1 MKVLRCAAAAA
12 SLAAVV
18 VPSVA
23 EASWPGVNGRVSLTQ
38 RVPAGEVRANR
49 DIFAYS
55 IGTDS
60 TSARH
65 RLTFTTNNEEQ
76 SSWSPDGQWIAY
88 KQLDDVWITRW
99 DGTGVK
105 QLTDFPAEI
114 NNTQPSWSPDGRQ
127 IIYRSNL
134 NTPDR
139 NVADV
144 WIMNADGSGQR
155 TLVTRAGDERY
166 PSMSPDGKKVMFR
179 GDWDEIS
186 GNGDEEIF
194 TANADGSGL
203 TRLTYN
209 GVEDSSP
216 NWSPDGSRIALQ
228 VNVGGVNQE
237 IFVMNADGS
246 NPVQLTRN
254 TLHDIGPT
262 WSPDG
267 RMIAF
272 TRAPAPET
280 PGDVWVMNADG
291 TGQRPLTTTDVI
303 EESPDWQPIPVLRD
317 VEQRREACGD
327 LSLEPGGIA
336 SVVAVRVHCAQALR
350 LATRWQQGKTDG
362 FRCTQTRHSIDQS
375 VVECVKPQAQ
385 RCRHRN
391 DKAIAFVVRDP
402 AQMKSLGR
410 SVAPPEPVAVEV
422 EELPEDDAL
431 PRSEED

>member
-1 MKVLRCAAAAA
+1 MKVLRSAAAAA

-18 VPSVA
+18 LPSVA

-155 TLVTRAGDERY
+155 TLVTRAGT
-166 PSMSPDGKKVMFR
+166 
-179 GDWDEIS
+179 S
-186 GNGDEEIF
+186 G
-194 TANADGSGL
+194 
-203 TRLTYN
+203 
-209 GVEDSSP
+209 
-216 NWSPDGSRIALQ
+216 
-228 VNVGGVNQE
+228 
-237 IFVMNADGS
+237 
-246 NPVQLTRN
+246 
-254 TLHDIGPT
+254 
-262 WSPDG
+262 
-267 RMIAF
+267 
-272 TRAPAPET
+272 T
-280 PGDVWVMNADG
+280 P
-291 TGQRPLTTTDVI
+291 
-303 EESPDWQPIPVLRD
+303 
-317 VEQRREACGD
+317 
-327 LSLEPGGIA
+327 
-336 SVVAVRVHCAQALR
+336 
-350 LATRWQQGKTDG
+350 
-362 FRCTQTRHSIDQS
+362 
-375 VVECVKPQAQ
+375 
-385 RCRHRN
+385 RCRQTAR
-391 DKAIAFVVRDP
+391 R
-402 AQMKSLGR
+402 
-410 SVAPPEPVAVEV
+410 
-422 EELPEDDAL
+422 
-431 PRSEED
+431 

>member
-1 MKVLRCAAAAA
+1 
-12 SLAAVV
+12 
-18 VPSVA
+18 
-23 EASWPGVNGRVSLTQ
+23 
-38 RVPAGEVRANR
+38 
-49 DIFAYS
+49 
-55 IGTDS
+55 
-60 TSARH
+60 
-65 RLTFTTNNEEQ
+65 
-76 SSWSPDGQWIAY
+76 
-88 KQLDDVWITRW
+88 
-99 DGTGVK
+99 
-105 QLTDFPAEI
+105 
-114 NNTQPSWSPDGRQ
+114 
-127 IIYRSNL
+127 
-134 NTPDR
+134 
-139 NVADV
+139 
-144 WIMNADGSGQR
+144 
-155 TLVTRAGDERY
+155 
-166 PSMSPDGKKVMFR
+166 MFR

-228 VNVGGVNQE
+228 VNVGGINQE